1 MELLFLKAIQ
11 AYQISKEF
19 QHFKVLREVSFEVE
33 EGECYALFGPNGA
46 GKTTLLKILSTL
58 QRPTSGRFEMM
69 GLDGFRERNIIR
81 RLFLLIGHGSYFYDD
96 LDAIENLK
104 FSLAMHGMSHTDK
117 ALKVSLDRVGIG
129 AFSGFKIRSFSEGMK
144 KRLAIAKTML
154 IRPKVL
160 LLDEPYSALDEAGMK
175 TMNRFIREITRQGT
189 AIFMTSHNRAQAAE
203 VAQRAG
209 RLSNGVISDVEVKDL
224 VGRSELS

>member
-1 MELLFLKAIQ
+1 MKAIR

-19 QHFKVLREVSFEVE
+19 HHFTVLREVSFEVE
-33 EGECYALFGPNGA
+33 EGECYALFGPNGS

-58 QRPTSGRFEMM
+58 QRPTSGRFEIM
-69 GLDGFRERNIIR
+69 GLDGFREKETIR
-81 RLFLLIGHGSYFYDD
+81 RFFLMIGHGSYFYDD

-104 FSLAMHGMSHTDK
+104 FSLAMHGISQTDK
-117 ALKVSLDRVGIG
+117 ILKVSLDRVGIG
-129 AFSGFKIRSFSEGMK
+129 AFSGFKIRFFSEGMK

-175 TMNRFIREITRQGT
+175 TMNKFISEIRGEGT

-203 VAQRAG
+203 VVQRAG
-209 RLSNGVISDVEVKDL
+209 RLSNGVISELDVKDL
-224 VGRSELS
+224 VGHSELS